1 MVICV
6 AELQCREVIN
16 ICTGHRLGYVC
27 DIEFETEDGCVRSL
41 IVPGP
46 CRFWGLFGREDD
58 FRLPWECIDR
68 IGEDIILV
76 SIPGDYQRCK
86 WARRRGWW

>member
-16 ICTGHRLGYVC
+16 ICTGHRLGFVC
-27 DIEFETEDGCVRSL
+27 DVEFETEDGSIKAL

-46 CRFWGLFGREDD
+46 CRYWGVFGREDD
-58 FRLPWECIDR
+58 FQLPWDCIER
-68 IGEDIILV
+68 IGGDIILV
-76 SIPGDYQRCK
+76 RVPGEYLRRKREKRK
-86 WARRRGWW
+86 WL

>member
-16 ICTGHRLGYVC
+16 ICTGHRLGFVC
-27 DIEFETEDGCVRSL
+27 DVEFETEDGCIKAL

-46 CRFWGLFGREDD
+46 CRYWGIFGREED
-58 FRLPWECIDR
+58 FRLPWECIER

-76 SIPGDYQRCK
+76 RVPGEYLRRKREKRK
-86 WARRRGWW
+86 WW